1 MDGPPAQTLGMEGAE
16 KDIMQRTPETG
27 DILNRNILIKILIS
41 GFVMAIGTI
50 GVFAYYI
57 NTNMG
62 TKKSMTVAF
71 TLFVMYQLFNAY
83 NGKANSDKSSKYLL
97 MGILLSLVLQILI
110 IYLPQLQIIFR
121 TTGLGIFDWIIIVI
135 VAFTIILADKIMNKI
150 IK

>member
-1 MDGPPAQTLGMEGAE
+1 
-16 KDIMQRTPETG
+16 
-27 DILNRNILIKILIS
+27 
-41 GFVMAIGTI
+41 MAIGTI